1 MNTILC
7 FLSLSLIGWICLF
20 MGLSKSRH
28 FKSRAAVETSRA
40 EGIIQSYE
48 VKEKPWGRGPTAR
61 CYHPV
66 VSFTVDGHPYTAT
79 SDFYYLEMRGQE
91 PKRLPEGSDVVLY
104 YNPSN
109 PFKFHLELETD
120 DVVLFHASCQRPV
133 APRAVDQEIMVE
145 RACISAYGSSKGMRF
160 GARMSAAVMD
170 RIVQRLAYNAPL
182 ECDICGTS

>member
-1 MNTILC
+1 MNNAMNTILC

-91 PKRLPEGSDVVLY
+91 PQRLPEGSDVVLY

-120 DVVLFHASCQRPV
+120 DRGMERIGLYCIIFAAVVSAVCTVVL
-133 APRAVDQEIMVE
+133 
-145 RACISAYGSSKGMRF
+145 KW
-160 GARMSAAVMD
+160 
-170 RIVQRLAYNAPL
+170 
-182 ECDICGTS
+182 

>member
-91 PKRLPEGSDVVLY
+91 PSVYLRGATSFCIITRQIR
-104 YNPSN
+104 SN
-109 PFKFHLELETD
+109 STL
-120 DVVLFHASCQRPV
+120 
-133 APRAVDQEIMVE
+133 
-145 RACISAYGSSKGMRF
+145 
-160 GARMSAAVMD
+160 
-170 RIVQRLAYNAPL
+170 N
-182 ECDICGTS
+182 